1 MPPLTL
7 WLSHFALCPSLVE
20 GEVGEGVM
28 GEGVGEGV
36 GEGMGEGVGEGVGTR
51 NPKP

>member
-1 MPPLTL
+1 VAEEGSVTTTTTTV
-7 WLSHFALCPSLVE
+7 AVE

-28 GEGVGEGV
+28 GEGVG
-36 GEGMGEGVGEGVGTR
+36 TR